1 MLHFLFSSWLR
12 RTELESKHILIQ
24 VKMPTLALVIFC
36 LLSFVGLDFGSGKTY
51 NKIYHFLFWIFLIL
65 INIEKVQCTSFQPFF
80 IFIFL
85 GQAGEDVTFL
95 LLLDKGASL
104 EAVNAFGD
112 GLAAFQVKRSFNT
125 WIRKSFINYFCTIVI
140 KIKLL

>member
-1 MLHFLFSSWLR
+1 MHIISTVFFLFS
-12 RTELESKHILIQ
+12 
-24 VKMPTLALVIFC
+24 FF
-36 LLSFVGLDFGSGKTY
+36 FV
-51 NKIYHFLFWIFLIL
+51 
-65 INIEKVQCTSFQPFF
+65 
-80 IFIFL
+80 

-125 WIRKSFINYFCTIVI
+125 
-140 KIKLL
+140 

>member
-1 MLHFLFSSWLR
+1 M
-12 RTELESKHILIQ
+12 HIIST
-24 VKMPTLALVIFC
+24 V
-36 LLSFVGLDFGSGKTY
+36 
-51 NKIYHFLFWIFLIL
+51 
-65 INIEKVQCTSFQPFF
+65 FF
-80 IFIFL
+80 IFIFFV

-125 WIRKSFINYFCTIVI
+125 
-140 KIKLL
+140 